1 MLESHN
7 ENAANPSSWKAYYS
21 FSLLGRCFVLKPA
34 AGTIGSSQLG
44 ALSIAL
50 NKSLEYMILM
60 HDPDFMMMTS
70 NPKVVPRLSFSIDE
84 NFGGKTVYIEA
95 TIHIKM
101 NREDSPCTEKDEYSF
116 HDCVRQSVAY
126 KIGCNSLWGSFPG
139 LKKCSSVKEVKEYER
154 IYSAITVMDQKEITI
169 HLGCPLPCTFTGF
182 SLAEEPFSSVGFEP
196 KVGLDIMFGSQSI
209 TVAKEK
215 LVYPLSSFIA
225 EVGGSLGL
233 FLGFSF
239 LMGLDMIHEV
249 SLKMYTNF
257 KKIIRLQRRRTKE

>member
-21 FSLLGRCFVLKPA
+21 FSLLGRCFVLKSA

-95 TIHIKM
+95 TIHITSTT
-101 NREDSPCTEKDEYSF
+101 RSHEAAC
-116 HDCVRQSVAY
+116 
-126 KIGCNSLWGSFPG
+126 
-139 LKKCSSVKEVKEYER
+139 
-154 IYSAITVMDQKEITI
+154 
-169 HLGCPLPCTFTGF
+169 
-182 SLAEEPFSSVGFEP
+182 
-196 KVGLDIMFGSQSI
+196 IMINHCYGHKWNH
-209 TVAKEK
+209 ANN
-215 LVYPLSSFIA
+215 L
-225 EVGGSLGL
+225 
-233 FLGFSF
+233 
-239 LMGLDMIHEV
+239 
-249 SLKMYTNF
+249 
-257 KKIIRLQRRRTKE
+257 